1 MEAVRLHY
9 MAGGRLNQLRRNSIK
24 WKEKLRKDLTGWI
37 ISGIIF
43 LVLCKSRSANMES
56 WLSGRRR
63 STGNRVG
70 VMSVSRVQIPAS
82 PPDYRT
88 LSKDKVRFL
97 LFYEK
102 YGTLGDR
109 IHLKCRKR
117 QIRRADCDEP
127 EMSAQT
133 V

>member
-1 MEAVRLHY
+1 
-9 MAGGRLNQLRRNSIK
+9 MAILSQIFDEYGLNAFIWIK
-24 WKEKLRKDLTGWI
+24 TI
-37 ISGIIF
+37 IKNGILAI
-43 LVLCKSRSANMES
+43 R
-56 WLSGRRR
+56 
-63 STGNRVG
+63 
-70 VMSVSRVQIPAS
+70 IPDS

>member
-1 MEAVRLHY
+1 MSKCSGFRAVSDETALD
-9 MAGGRLNQLRRNSIK
+9 K
-24 WKEKLRKDLTGWI
+24 TI
-37 ISGIIF
+37 IVHKF
-43 LVLCKSRSANMES
+43 QNLAL
-56 WLSGRRR
+56 
-63 STGNRVG
+63 
-70 VMSVSRVQIPAS
+70 QIPDS